1 MTGIQFQH
9 KWFAHPLDCLVFVGI
24 SLHPA
29 PPPLS
34 LHISWRKGKQKDD
47 FYPRS
52 IKVGLPYTPQ
62 SLTTTQK
69 LSHVNKDFSIKKTSL
84 KMHYVKTLNQDL
96 HLLFLTVWTK
106 QRKKKQIIRD
116 IRGKMGKRNM
126 FCLIFSGSDMN
137 IHWPSK
143 MNRVKH
149 YIGI

>member
-1 MTGIQFQH
+1 MTCIQFQY
-9 KWFAHPLDCLVFVGI
+9 KSFSHPHDCLVLVGI

-29 PPPLS
+29 PPPYRCIF
-34 LHISWRKGKQKDD
+34 HEERENKKTT

-106 QRKKKQIIRD
+106 QRKETDNSRHQGENGEKKQISFNVFGGRHEYPLAF
-116 IRGKMGKRNM
+116 KNE
-126 FCLIFSGSDMN
+126 
-137 IHWPSK
+137 
-143 MNRVKH
+143 
-149 YIGI
+149 